1 MGTPLSLGGLF
12 DVWSEAVARD
22 EPTIAFEVR
31 NGRGRFLFMM
41 FFDPDD
47 KATNDRLLVFLQNT
61 RHMLELKLY
70 GAHERGQFDIYL
82 KKQDVTAIKRELEL
96 EDGVG
101 LPFDEIRFV
110 KALNAMLP
118 TSLPLAAKVEVLRT
132 NMPAI
137 RNRLN
142 AILDDHNKT
151 ELIGERQL
159 PQQQRPKEKTLR
171 KLYLYSTDAPAA
183 VAAYIENLKKRN
195 CTVAWRV
202 PGTP

>member
-1 MGTPLSLGGLF
+1 M
-12 DVWSEAVARD
+12 
-22 EPTIAFEVR
+22 
-31 NGRGRFLFMM
+31 FMM

-82 KKQDVTAIKRELEL
+82 KQQDVTAIKRELEL
-96 EDGVG
+96 EGGVG

-118 TSLPLAAKVEVLRT
+118 TSLPLAAKVEVLRA

-159 PQQQRPKEKTLR
+159 PQQQRPREKTLR